1 MNINFLD
8 AQKTSLKNRDDVIK
22 LKQDEIAKLQKQI
35 AEKENRLLKL
45 NDRYFKIVNDK
56 TKMREYNTLIDDLVL
71 LRLKLHTVKN
81 ELSLFEQS
89 YKFEYDVNKIASELI
104 EQAEKAELN
113 KKIQSIEKKLE
124 EARKEAEDLAKE
136 LFEYNNLIT
145 NTVNTYKSNVNDNNA
160 NLNKIEEAKQ
170 VIYNFHNSPVAYLV
184 EKYPTYYYLP
194 KDCIFK

>member
-8 AQKTSLKNRDDVIK
+8 EQRKTFENRNNVIAM
-22 LKQDEIAKLQKQI
+22 KQDEIAKLQNQI

-45 NDRYFKIVNDK
+45 NDGYFKIADDK
-56 TKMREYNTLIDDLVL
+56 TKMREYNTTIDDLVK
-71 LRLKLHTVKN
+71 LRLRLHTIKN

-89 YKFEYDVNKIASELI
+89 YKFEYSVENITRELK

-145 NTVNTYKSNVNDNNA
+145 NTVNTYKSNVSESNA
-160 NLNKIEEAKQ
+160 DINKIEEAKQ
-170 VIYNFHNSPVAYLV
+170 VIYNFHNSHVAHLV
-184 EKYPTYYYLP
+184 EKYPTYYYQ
-194 KDCIFK
+194 KKECIF